1 MFDLMNPQLV
11 QMEEERRRRD
21 ILDTIRG
28 SRRAP
33 ARHRLGVW
41 LRDVGERMAAE
52 QDHGQDHGQRDGR
65 RPDSRW
71 ATRG

>member
-21 ILDTIRG
+21 ILDTIQS
-28 SRRAP
+28 SRRAEP
-33 ARHRLGVW
+33 ARYRVGIW
-41 LRDVGERMAAE
+41 LRDVGERMADE
-52 QDHGQDHGQRDGR
+52 PTRGQRHD
-65 RPDSRW
+65 PRW

>member
-21 ILDTIRG
+21 ILDTIRS
-28 SRRAP
+28 SRAAP
-33 ARHRLGVW
+33 ARYRVGVW

-52 QDHGQDHGQRDGR
+52 PTSRK
-65 RPDSRW
+65 RPDSSW
-71 ATRG
+71 AIRG